1 MNDNIIEVDLKVTN
15 QDIAVMLEVLDKSIQ
30 GRQMAKLVVPVMD
43 KLESQLVQGLEKVA
57 DERKEARKKIEAA
70 QKEAAKKEPTE
81 KPNEPTNANNGAEPI
96 PSSVET

>member
-1 MNDNIIEVDLKVTN
+1 MNDNSIIEVDLKVTN

-57 DERKEARKKIEAA
+57 DERKAARKKIEEA
-70 QKEAAKKEPTE
+70 QAVEAP
-81 KPNEPTNANNGAEPI
+81 KPEGE
-96 PSSVET
+96 

>member
-1 MNDNIIEVDLKVTN
+1 MNDSSIIEVDLKVTN

-57 DERKEARKKIEAA
+57 DERKAARKKIEEA
-70 QKEAAKKEPTE
+70 QAVEAP
-81 KPNEPTNANNGAEPI
+81 KPEGE
-96 PSSVET
+96 